1 VHSWKSCLVARAS
14 STRGMRDHKTGES
27 RAIDGCRAASGWLL
41 FSALALT
48 AIAVGVMLRKGALP
62 APGAMASVAT
72 PTLVPPAAPGGSIAL
87 PHQVARPTATAS
99 PTSAPVA
106 PTSTPVSPTSTSTPT
121 VTATATPTSS
131 PTQARTTTPAATQ
144 RPTATGVGIVR
155 GNTERPWIA
164 LTFDTNHNA
173 GPTRSI
179 LQTLREKN
187 VWCTFFVV
195 GYSIG
200 QDPALLREIVA
211 DGHELGNHSNTHPR
225 FTDLGDEQVAAQLAA
240 VEHKVIEL
248 TGQSTKPYFRAPQG
262 ITSERVRRVARENG
276 YLTIYW
282 TGHVGDWMEGATT
295 ESALSN
301 ALHYACNG
309 AILLLHASSELTAEA
324 LPQIIEEL
332 QARGYRLVT
341 LSEVLAPQE

>member
-1 VHSWKSCLVARAS
+1 MIRGSPTRLLVEHEPTQSMGIDSRRAR
-14 STRGMRDHKTGES
+14 R
-27 RAIDGCRAASGWLL
+27 GWLL
-41 FSALALT
+41 FAVLAVAAST
-48 AIAVGVMLRKGALP
+48 VGVMLREGALP
-62 APGAMASVAT
+62 ALSVMALVAT
-72 PTLVPPAAPGGSIAL
+72 ATPVPSAAPGGSVAL
-87 PHQVARPTATAS
+87 PDQIATPSATAS
-99 PTSAPVA
+99 PTSTPVA
-106 PTSTPVSPTSTSTPT
+106 PTPMPVPPTSTSTAT
-121 VTATATPTSS
+121 LTATATPTSS
-131 PTQARTTTPAATQ
+131 PTPTGTAVPAPTP
-144 RPTATGVGIVR
+144 RPTVTGVGIVR

-164 LTFDTNHNA
+164 LTFDTNHNS
-173 GPTRSI
+173 GPARSI

-187 VWCTFFVV
+187 VGCTFFVV

-200 QDPALLREIVA
+200 RDPALLREIVA

-225 FTDLGDEQVAAQLAA
+225 FTDLTDAQVAAQLAA

-301 ALHYACNG
+301 ALHYAWNG